1 MVLVPLVWLIQSLK
15 KDKKDKFRK
24 EKKYSRVDCMTQWKV
39 LLEGAESGT
48 HDDIAL
54 SFQDTKELMEPPVF
68 ERYIL
73 EEITKAGKGKDH
85 YSELPNIK
93 EVTSDKG
100 ESIATKKTAVV
111 LVTLK
116 ETKNK
121 IGILLSLKGKFN
133 FEVRGLRPNNFAKEV
148 AQDNTKVTALL
159 TKLTKEPDAFED
171 VNIVYPEDRF

>member
-1 MVLVPLVWLIQSLK
+1 
-15 KDKKDKFRK
+15 
-24 EKKYSRVDCMTQWKV
+24 MTQWKV

-54 SFQDTKELMEPPVF
+54 SFQDTKELMEPLVV

-73 EEITKAGKGKDH
+73 EEISKAGKGKNH
-85 YSELPNIK
+85 YSELPNVK

-100 ESIATKKTAVV
+100 GSIPIGKTAVI
-111 LVTLK
+111 LSTLK

-121 IGILLSLKGKFN
+121 IGILLFLKDEFN
-133 FEVRGLRPNNFAKEV
+133 LEVRGLRPNNFAKEA
-148 AQDNTKVTALL
+148 AQDNTKITALL